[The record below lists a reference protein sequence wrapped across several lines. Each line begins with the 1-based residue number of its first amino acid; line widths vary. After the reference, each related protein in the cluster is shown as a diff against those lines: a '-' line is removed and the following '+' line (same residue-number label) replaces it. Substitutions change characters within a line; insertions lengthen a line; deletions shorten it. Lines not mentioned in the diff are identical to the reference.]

1 MKRVVVVATAFL
13 ALAFPASGFAHATL
27 QHTGPAF
34 RQRVQTSP
42 ARVWLKFDQT
52 VKALPNAIEVY
63 SSRGDVVSRP
73 ARNEKNAQYVEA
85 PLRRA
90 LPMDAYTVRWHVIS
104 GDGHVISG
112 VYTFGIRIA
121 APPPTEAYGASGPT
135 RTEDVVRWL
144 YFLAL
149 ALVVGG
155 VGFRLLVARGPL
167 PSKAEQRF
175 YAITGIGAIATL
187 NVGIL
192 GFVLRAEDA
201 LQLPFGRLLY
211 GDLSPIVSGTKFG
224 TAFIAMT
231 LGFAVVTAFLFLA
244 WLSDRTVFLWPA
256 FLVGL
261 GFVSGLSLSGHSA
274 ADAGS
279 SWKSELADWVHLSAA
294 CLWIGGLVQLAL
306 VVLPLAPEARRRT
319 FLRFST
325 FATVLVALI
334 IAAGTYLSIL
344 RLPHVHDLWTSGY
357 GHVLLIKLTLV
368 AVALAWGAAHRFL
381 VVPKIARG
389 REGLFTRLPRS
400 VLGESL
406 AGMAV
411 LLVAAV
417 LVDSKPPASVPKSS
431 SASETQSRVETAA
444 RAKPARPLGGAAESP
459 PSSRAPAQTELT
471 RNASTLATK
480 TFVSRRTP
488 ILRTEAGP

>member
-1 MKRVVVVATAFL
+1 MKRVVVATAL
-13 ALAFPASGFAHATL
+13 TALAFPASAFAHASL
-27 QHTGPAF
+27 QRAEPAF
-34 RQRVQTSP
+34 RQRVQASP
-42 ARVWLKFDQT
+42 ATVSLNFDQT
-52 VKALPNAIEVY
+52 VKALTNSIEVY
-63 SSRGDVVSRP
+63 SSRGVVVSLP
-73 ARNEKNAQYVEA
+73 ARNAKNPHYVVA
-85 PLRRA
+85 RLRHA
-90 LPMDAYTVRWHVIS
+90 LRTDAYTVRWHVIS

-112 VYTFGIRIA
+112 VYTFGVRMA

-135 RTEDVVRWL
+135 RTEDLVRWL
-144 YFLAL
+144 YFLSI

-155 VGFRLLVARGPL
+155 TGFRLLVARGPL
-167 PSKAEQRF
+167 PPRAEQRF
-175 YAITGIGAIATL
+175 YAIAGIGAIATL

-211 GDLSPIVSGTKFG
+211 GDLSPIVSGTRFG

-244 WLSDRTVFLWPA
+244 WLTDRAFFLWPA
-256 FLVGL
+256 FLLGL
-261 GFVSGLSLSGHSA
+261 VFVSGLSLSGHSA

-306 VVLPLAPEARRRT
+306 VVLPLAPDARRRT

-357 GHVLLIKLTLV
+357 GHVLLIKLSLV

-381 VVPKIARG
+381 VVPQIARG
-389 REGLFTRLPRS
+389 REGLFARLPRS
-400 VLGESL
+400 VLGESV
-406 AGMAV
+406 AAMAV

-417 LVDSKPPASVPKSS
+417 LVDSKPP
-431 SASETQSRVETAA
+431 SRT
-444 RAKPARPLGGAAESP
+444 
-459 PSSRAPAQTELT
+459 PAQTEVS

>member
-1 MKRVVVVATAFL
+1 MKRVVVVAL
-13 ALAFPASGFAHATL
+13 VALAFPASAFAHASL

-42 ARVWLKFDQT
+42 ARVWLKFDQS
-52 VKALPNAIEVY
+52 VKALPNSIEVY
-63 SSRGDVVSRP
+63 SSRGDVVSLP
-73 ARNEKNAQYVEA
+73 ARDGKKPHYVEA

-90 LPMDAYTVRWHVIS
+90 LPTDAYTVRWHVIS

-112 VYTFGIRIA
+112 VYTFGIRMA

-144 YFLAL
+144 YFFSLAL
-149 ALVVGG
+149 LVGG
-155 VGFRLLVARGPL
+155 LGFRLLVARGPL
-167 PSKAEQRF
+167 SPRAEQRF

-187 NVGIL
+187 NVGIV

-211 GDLSPIVSGTKFG
+211 GDLSPIVSGTRFG

-231 LGFAVVTAFLFLA
+231 LGFALATAFLFIA
-244 WLSDRTVFLWPA
+244 WLTERTLFLWPA

-261 GFVSGLSLSGHSA
+261 AFVSGLSLSGHSA

-306 VVLPLAPEARRRT
+306 VVLPLAPDVRRRT

-325 FATVLVALI
+325 FATVLVALL

-357 GHVLLIKLTLV
+357 GHVLLIKLALV

-381 VVPKIARG
+381 VVPQVARG
-389 REGLFTRLPRS
+389 GDGIFTRLPRS

-417 LVDSKPPASVPKSS
+417 LVDSKPP
-431 SASETQSRVETAA
+431 SRV
-444 RAKPARPLGGAAESP
+444 
-459 PSSRAPAQTELT
+459 PAQTEVS

-488 ILRTEAGP
+488 TFRTEAGP